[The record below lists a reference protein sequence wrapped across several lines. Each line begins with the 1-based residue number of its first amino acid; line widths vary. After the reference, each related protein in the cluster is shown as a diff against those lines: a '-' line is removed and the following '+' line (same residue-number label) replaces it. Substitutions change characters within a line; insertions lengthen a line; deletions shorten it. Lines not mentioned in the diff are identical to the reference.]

1 MIPRAE
7 TYAECIRLDM
17 RVTSCTQKGHFN
29 ALNLHQENGIFE
41 TDFLGETSYMRLMW
55 WLGGRERENG
65 MWRLCHKWIKKKII
79 REKRGQYLYVFFN

>member
-7 TYAECIRLDM
+7 TYVECIRLDM

-29 ALNLHQENGIFE
+29 ALNLHQENGILE

-65 MWRLCHKWIKKKII
+65 MWRLSHVDKEENNQ
-79 REKRGQYLYVFFN
+79 REKGTIPVCFL

>member
-7 TYAECIRLDM
+7 TYVECIRLDM

-29 ALNLHQENGIFE
+29 ALNLHQENGILE

-55 WLGGRERENG
+55 WLGVENERMACG
-65 MWRLCHKWIKKKII
+65 DSVTS
-79 REKRGQYLYVFFN
+79 G